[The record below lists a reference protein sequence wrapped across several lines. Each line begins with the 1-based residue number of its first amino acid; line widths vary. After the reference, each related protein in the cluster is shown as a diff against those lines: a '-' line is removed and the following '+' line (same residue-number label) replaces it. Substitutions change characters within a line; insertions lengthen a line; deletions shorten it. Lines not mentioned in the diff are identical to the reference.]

1 MSGTLFIVALPPSV
15 IRVRK
20 VSNLVLVACRALATD
35 SVEGQRWRPSGV
47 TRLDL
52 LKVVG
57 SRPAFF
63 ARPDGVIL
71 ARAAKRSMAVQIW
84 LWLSMGM
91 DARTGCNCGFDRIG
105 IIALSR
111 PPVATGSFG
120 GGLEKP
126 LPSPIGSAVMQWR
139 LAC

>member
-1 MSGTLFIVALPPSV
+1 MSGTLFIADLLPSV
-15 IRVRK
+15 IRLTN
-20 VSNLVLVACRALATD
+20 VSTLVFVACSDFATD
-35 SVEGQRWRPSGV
+35 SVEGQRGRPSEV

-71 ARAAKRSMAVQIW
+71 ACAAKRSMAVQIW

-120 GGLEKP
+120 GGLEKTP
-126 LPSPIGSAVMQWR
+126 PSPIGSAVVQRR